1 MVNAGNQISTLVVA
15 KPGLMRNSLLAFLRG
30 IPGVDIVALVD
41 NTTKALQMVRT
52 LHPAVL
58 LVDTNLAEDG
68 ALGMVQQLKIELPG
82 LRSIVLSESVQQQRQ
97 SLLAGA
103 SQALVKGFLDDRL
116 REAVLGGAVD

>member
-1 MVNAGNQISTLVVA
+1 MARGKPISTMVVA

-30 IPGVDIVALVD
+30 IPGVDVVALVD
-41 NTTKALQMVRT
+41 NTTTALQMVRT
-52 LHPAVL
+52 LQPTVL

-68 ALGMVQQLKIELPG
+68 VLGMVKQLKIELPG

-103 SQALVKGFLDDRL
+103 SHALVKGFLDDRL
-116 REAVLGGAVD
+116 REAVLNMYP